1 MSETNQALFDGLVS
15 RRLSA
20 QLGAVP
26 KRYMMS
32 ETKSASDIL
41 LRNYDR
47 MLLSHGDTA
56 RGANWPNETDRRIR
70 FDVMLDVIAIE
81 AEALTVLCDLGCG
94 TGELFAHIRERG
106 LRNITYI
113 GVDRSVAALSYARA
127 KFPDATF
134 IEIDVNSS
142 EADLAQIACDYLV
155 ANGLFTVKWEM
166 TDDQMWSF
174 LKSTISR
181 VWPLVRRGV
190 AFNVMSKIVD
200 WERDDLFHLAMD
212 DAASFLHELAGRR
225 MGLRA
230 DYGLFEYTAF
240 AYKPDK
246 APSQTVPVFRPQ
258 LPRCQDVL
266 TYLRRID
273 ATRIYSNHGPL
284 LLELERGLSSCLG
297 MPAGGVKCASSGTNA
312 LIGAILATAG
322 RATALRPWAIVPAF
336 TFVATAA
343 AVEQCGYQLYLADVD
358 AYSWLLDPEMLIR
371 HPMREHIGLVIP
383 VATFGRPVAQA
394 PWQAFRKKTGI
405 PVVIDGAA
413 SFAGV
418 ANNADVFLGNILV
431 ALSLH
436 ATKCF
441 ATGEG
446 GAVVA
451 RDTDLVVGAAQALNF
466 GLSGSRDSR
475 TASTNGKMSEY
486 HAAVGLAELDG
497 WDDKLRA
504 YATVAERYRRRMA
517 DAGLSERLWSMPN
530 VAPNYVLLHCQSVGE
545 SESVQNR
552 LRQARIDFRLWY
564 GGGLHHQTY
573 FANVPRGS
581 LEVTEILAPCVLGLP
596 VAPDLT
602 KDTIGRVVAAVKEG
616 ILSAT

>member
-1 MSETNQALFDGLVS
+1 
-15 RRLSA
+15 
-20 QLGAVP
+20 
-26 KRYMMS
+26 MS

-41 LRNYDR
+41 LQNYDR

-56 RGANWPNETDRRIR
+56 RGANWPNEANRRIR
-70 FDVMLDVIAIE
+70 FDVMLDVIASA
-81 AEALTVLCDLGCG
+81 AEGPTVLCDLGCG
-94 TGELFAHIRERG
+94 TGELLAHIRERG

-113 GVDRSVAALSYARA
+113 GVDRSAAALSYARA

-142 EADLAQIACDYLV
+142 ADLTQIACDYLV

-166 TDDQMWSF
+166 SSDQMWLF

-181 VWPLVRRGV
+181 VWPLVRRGI

-200 WERDDLFHLAMD
+200 WERDELFHLAMD

-225 MGLRA
+225 VRLRA

-246 APSQTVPVFRPQ
+246 APSQMVPVFRPQ
-258 LPRCQDVL
+258 LPRCRDVL

-284 LLELERGLSSCLG
+284 LLELERRLSSRLG
-297 MPAGGVKCASSGTNA
+297 MPSDGVRCASSGTNA

-343 AVEQCGYQLYLADVD
+343 AVELCGYQLYLADVD
-358 AYSWLLDPEMLIR
+358 ANSWLLDPEMLIR

-383 VATFGRPVAQA
+383 VATFGRPVPQA
-394 PWQAFRKKTGI
+394 PWQAFREKTGI
-405 PVVIDGAA
+405 PVVIDGGA
-413 SFAGV
+413 SIAGV
-418 ANNADVFLGNILV
+418 ANKADAFLGNIPV

-446 GAVVA
+446 GAVVSCA
-451 RDTDLVVGAAQALNF
+451 TDLVVRAAQALNF

-497 WDDKLRA
+497 WEDKLQA
-504 YATVAERYRRRMA
+504 FDAVAERYRRRMA
-517 DAGLSERLWSMPN
+517 DAGLSEWLLSMPN
-530 VAPNYVLLHCQSVGE
+530 IAPNYVLLHCQSVARA
-545 SESVQNR
+545 ESVQSSLSR
-552 LRQARIDFRLWY
+552 SGIDFRFWY
-564 GGGLHHQTY
+564 GRGLHTQTY
-573 FANVPRGS
+573 LVDVRRGS
-581 LEVTEILAPCVLGLP
+581 LDVTESLAPRVLGLP
-596 VAPDLT
+596 VAQDLME
-602 KDTIGRVVAAVKEG
+602 DSIERIVAAVVAGVRESGDGMVCPVKSG
-616 ILSAT
+616 PP